1 MRYKGIIF
9 DMDGVLVDSEY
20 TYFQSKSQILS
31 EAGHEVED
39 SYHFQFM
46 GTTSDYMWE
55 KMKQEFSLPL
65 SVAEYIQQM
74 TALRQ
79 AMIKRDGIRVI
90 PHVQEFVKGLSQA
103 GLKLA
108 VASSS
113 SLAEIKV
120 NLAEIGLSEYFSEVV
135 STEEVE
141 HSKPAPDVY
150 LAAAER
156 IGIMPEN
163 CLGIEDTKNGTGA
176 VRNAGMVC
184 VGFANPAFPKQDL
197 AFADRVVSSFS
208 ELDADSLTKIY
219 QKVRASHA

>member
-1 MRYKGIIF
+1 MLEAIIF

-163 CLGIEDTKNGTGA
+163 SPGI
-176 VRNAGMVC
+176 
-184 VGFANPAFPKQDL
+184 
-197 AFADRVVSSFS
+197 
-208 ELDADSLTKIY
+208 
-219 QKVRASHA
+219 

>member
-1 MRYKGIIF
+1 MLEAIIF

-90 PHVQEFVKGLSQA
+90 PHV
-103 GLKLA
+103 
-108 VASSS
+108 
-113 SLAEIKV
+113 
-120 NLAEIGLSEYFSEVV
+120 
-135 STEEVE
+135 
-141 HSKPAPDVY
+141 
-150 LAAAER
+150 
-156 IGIMPEN
+156 
-163 CLGIEDTKNGTGA
+163 
-176 VRNAGMVC
+176 
-184 VGFANPAFPKQDL
+184 
-197 AFADRVVSSFS
+197 
-208 ELDADSLTKIY
+208 
-219 QKVRASHA
+219 

>member
-1 MRYKGIIF
+1 MLEAIIF

-120 NLAEIGLSEYFSEVV
+120 NLAEIGLSE
-135 STEEVE
+135 

>member
-1 MRYKGIIF
+1 MLEAIIF

-20 TYFQSKSQILS
+20 TYFQSKSQILK
-31 EAGHEVED
+31 EAGHEVEE

-46 GTTSDYMWE
+46 GTTSEYMWE
-55 KMKQEFSLPL
+55 QMKQEFSLPL
-65 SVAEYIQQM
+65 SVQEYVQEM

-79 AMIKRDGIRVI
+79 AMIKRDGVRVI
-90 PHVQEFVKGLSQA
+90 PHVQAFVKRLSAA

-120 NLAEIGLSEYFSEVV
+120 NLAEIGLAEYFSEVV
-135 STEEVE
+135 STEEVK

-156 IGIMPEN
+156 IGVKPEN
-163 CLGIEDTKNGTGA
+163 CLGIEDTKNGAGA
-176 VRNAGMVC
+176 VHNAGMVC
-184 VGFANPAFPKQDL
+184 VGFANPVFPPQDL
-197 AFADRVVSSFS
+197 AAADRVVSSFA
-208 ELDADSLTKIY
+208 ELDGDSLTKIY
-219 QKVRASHA
+219 QEVRESNA

>member
-1 MRYKGIIF
+1 MLEAIIF
-9 DMDGVLVDSEY
+9 DIEY

>member
-1 MRYKGIIF
+1 MVEAIIF

-150 LAAAER
+150 LATAER

>member
-1 MRYKGIIF
+1 
-9 DMDGVLVDSEY
+9 MDGVLVDSEY

-120 NLAEIGLSEYFSEVV
+120 NLAVIGLSEYFSEVV

>member
-1 MRYKGIIF
+1 MLEAIIF

-20 TYFQSKSQILS
+20 TYFQSKSQILR
-31 EAGHEVED
+31 EAGHIVEE

-46 GTTSDYMWE
+46 GTTSEYMWQQ
-55 KMKQEFSLPL
+55 MKQEFALPL
-65 SVAEYIQQM
+65 TVPEYVAKM

-79 AMIKRDGIRVI
+79 EMIWRDGIKVI
-90 PHVQEFVKGLSQA
+90 PHVQAFVKRLHGA

-113 SLAEIKV
+113 SLAEIKE
-120 NLAEIGLSEYFSEVV
+120 NLLALGLSDYFSEVV
-135 STEEVE
+135 STEEVK

-156 IGIMPEN
+156 IGVDPKN

-197 AFADRVVSSFS
+197 AFADVVVSSFAD
-208 ELDADSLTKIY
+208 LDATSLTKIY
-219 QKVRASHA
+219 QEKREQHA

>member
-1 MRYKGIIF
+1 MLEAIIF
-9 DMDGVLVDSEY
+9 DMDVVLVDSEY
-20 TYFQSKSQILS
+20 TYFQSKSQILI

-150 LAAAER
+150 LATAER

>member
-1 MRYKGIIF
+1 MLEAIIF

-55 KMKQEFSLPL
+55 KMKQEFYLPL

-135 STEEVE
+135 CTEEVE

-156 IGIMPEN
+156 IGIVPEN

>member
-1 MRYKGIIF
+1 MLEAIIF

-108 VASSS
+108 ASSS

>member
-1 MRYKGIIF
+1 MLEAIIF

-156 IGIMPEN
+156 IGIVPEN

>member
-1 MRYKGIIF
+1 MLEAIIF

-197 AFADRVVSSFS
+197 AFADRVVSSFA
-208 ELDADSLTKIY
+208 ELDADLLTKIY

>member
-1 MRYKGIIF
+1 MLEAIIF

-135 STEEVE
+135 CTEEVE

-156 IGIMPEN
+156 IGIVPEN

>member
-1 MRYKGIIF
+1 MLEAIIF

-197 AFADRVVSSFS
+197 AFVFF
-208 ELDADSLTKIY
+208 
-219 QKVRASHA
+219 

>member
-1 MRYKGIIF
+1 MLEGIIF

-197 AFADRVVSSFS
+197 AFADRVVSSFA

>member
-1 MRYKGIIF
+1 MLEAIIF

-20 TYFQSKSQILS
+20 TYFQSKSQILK
-31 EAGHEVED
+31 EAGHEVEE

-46 GTTSDYMWE
+46 GTTSEYMWE
-55 KMKQEFSLPL
+55 QMKQEFSLPL
-65 SVAEYIQQM
+65 SVSDYVQQM

-79 AMIKRDGIRVI
+79 AMIQEDGIRVI
-90 PHVQEFVKGLSQA
+90 PHVQEFVKRLSDA

-135 STEEVE
+135 STEEVK

-156 IGIMPEN
+156 IGVKPEN
-163 CLGIEDTKNGTGA
+163 CLGIEDTKNGAGA
-176 VRNAGMVC
+176 VHNAGMVC

-197 AFADRVVSSFS
+197 AYADIVVSTFAD
-208 ELDADSLTKIY
+208 LDGEALTKIY
-219 QKVRASHA
+219 QEVREQHA

>member
-1 MRYKGIIF
+1 MLEAIIF

-20 TYFQSKSQILS
+20 TYFQSKSQILR
-31 EAGHEVED
+31 EAGHEVEE

-46 GTTSDYMWE
+46 GTTGEYMWE
-55 KMKQEFSLPL
+55 QMKQEFSLPL
-65 SVAEYIQQM
+65 SVPEYIQQM
-74 TALRQ
+74 TDLRQ
-79 AMIKRDGIRVI
+79 AMIKRDGIKVI
-90 PHVQEFVKGLSQA
+90 PHVQAFVKGLSEA

-120 NLAEIGLSEYFSEVV
+120 SLAEIGLSNYFSEVV
-135 STEEVE
+135 STEEVT

-156 IGIMPEN
+156 LGVNPEN

-197 AFADRVVSSFS
+197 AFADTVVSTFS
-208 ELDADSLTKIY
+208 ELDAESLVKIY
-219 QKVRASHA
+219 QEVRKHHA

>member
-1 MRYKGIIF
+1 MLEAIIF

-219 QKVRASHA
+219 QKVRASHV

>member
-1 MRYKGIIF
+1 MLEAIIF

-90 PHVQEFVKGLSQA
+90 LHVQEFVKGLSQA

-150 LAAAER
+150 LATAER

>member
-1 MRYKGIIF
+1 MLEAIIF

-108 VASSS
+108 VASYS

>member
-1 MRYKGIIF
+1 MLEAIIF

-20 TYFQSKSQILS
+20 TYFQSKSQILR
-31 EAGHEVED
+31 EAGHIVEE

-46 GTTSDYMWE
+46 GTTSEYMWQQ
-55 KMKQEFSLPL
+55 MKQEFALPL
-65 SVAEYIQQM
+65 TVPEYVAKM

-79 AMIKRDGIRVI
+79 EMIRRDGIKVI
-90 PHVQEFVKGLSQA
+90 PHVQAFVKRLHGA

-113 SLAEIKV
+113 SLAEIKE
-120 NLAEIGLSEYFSEVV
+120 NLLALGLSDYFSEVV
-135 STEEVE
+135 STEEVK

-156 IGIMPEN
+156 IGVDPKN

-197 AFADRVVSSFS
+197 SFADVVVSSFAD
-208 ELDADSLTKIY
+208 LDATSLTKIY
-219 QKVRASHA
+219 QEKREQHA

>member
-1 MRYKGIIF
+1 MLEAIIF

-20 TYFQSKSQILS
+20 TYFQSKSQILK
-31 EAGHEVED
+31 EAGHEVEE

-46 GTTSDYMWE
+46 GTTSEYMWE
-55 KMKQEFSLPL
+55 QMKQEFSLPL
-65 SVAEYIQQM
+65 TVPAYVQQM

-79 AMIKRDGIRVI
+79 DMIQRDGVQVI
-90 PHVQEFVKGLSQA
+90 PHVQAFVKRLYDG

-113 SLAEIKV
+113 SLAEIKK
-120 NLAEIGLSEYFSEVV
+120 NLAEIGLADYFSEVV
-135 STEEVE
+135 STEEVK

-156 IGIMPEN
+156 IGVKPEN

-197 AFADRVVSSFS
+197 AFADIVVSSFAD
-208 ELDADSLTKIY
+208 LDAASLTKIY
-219 QKVRASHA
+219 REVREKDD

>member
-1 MRYKGIIF
+1 MLEAIIF

-184 VGFANPAFPKQDL
+184 VGFANPAFPKQVL
-197 AFADRVVSSFS
+197 AFAERVVSSFS

>member
-1 MRYKGIIF
+1 MLEAIIF

-150 LAAAER
+150 LATAER

-208 ELDADSLTKIY
+208 KLDADSLTKIY

>member
-1 MRYKGIIF
+1 MLEAIIF

-55 KMKQEFSLPL
+55 KMKQEFYLPL

>member
-1 MRYKGIIF
+1 MLEAIIF

-55 KMKQEFSLPL
+55 KMKQKFSLPL

>member
-1 MRYKGIIF
+1 M
-9 DMDGVLVDSEY
+9 
-20 TYFQSKSQILS
+20 
-31 EAGHEVED
+31 
-39 SYHFQFM
+39 
-46 GTTSDYMWE
+46 
-55 KMKQEFSLPL
+55 PL

-150 LAAAER
+150 LATAER

>member
-1 MRYKGIIF
+1 MLEAIIF
-9 DMDGVLVDSEY
+9 DMGGVLVDSEY

>member
-1 MRYKGIIF
+1 MLEAIIF

-163 CLGIEDTKNGTGA
+163 CLGIEDTKHGTGA

>member
-1 MRYKGIIF
+1 MLEAIIF

-150 LAAAER
+150 LTAAER

>member
-1 MRYKGIIF
+1 MLEAIIF

-90 PHVQEFVKGLSQA
+90 PHVQEFVKGLYQA

-150 LAAAER
+150 LATAER